1 MSESGIART
10 LDLDERERRLRRVAV
25 ERVRRR
31 RNLRLHVVATV
42 VASVFVT
49 LVWAT
54 TEYHNAGGW
63 PTGFR
68 TGRMNRDWD
77 PWVMYPL
84 LAGLVALAVH
94 AWAVYGR
101 TPTSEREV
109 QRELERMRAE
119 NAV

>member
-1 MSESGIART
+1 MSESGTART

-49 LVWAT
+49 VVWAT

-63 PTGFR
+63 PSGFR
-68 TGRMNRDWD
+68 TGHHAQDWD
-77 PWVMYPL
+77 PWIVYP
-84 LAGLVALAVH
+84 GLVALTALGTH
-94 AWAVYGR
+94 AWHVFAR
-101 TPTSEREV
+101 KEITERDIR
-109 QRELERMRAE
+109 REMARPGA
-119 NAV
+119 